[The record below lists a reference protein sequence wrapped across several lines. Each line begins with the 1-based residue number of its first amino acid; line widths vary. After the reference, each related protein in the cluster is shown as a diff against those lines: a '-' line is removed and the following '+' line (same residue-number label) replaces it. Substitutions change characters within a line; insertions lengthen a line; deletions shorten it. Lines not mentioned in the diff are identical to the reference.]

1 MQETCVA
8 TSLTSSFGKDHGKD
22 HEKNELG
29 FVLIHSSSLAFDEES
44 RLVSSAAVFCLTF
57 ALKSL
62 LPAAP
67 GVA

>member
-1 MQETCVA
+1 MQETGIT
-8 TSLTSSFGKDHGKD
+8 TSPTSSFGKD

-29 FVLIHSSSLAFDEES
+29 FVLIHSSSLVFDEES
-44 RLVSSAAVFCLTF
+44 RLISSAAVFGLTF

-67 GVA
+67 GVT